1 MDERTN
7 LRNCVLILGIC
18 TKENMKLLHLAN
30 HCSHEAL
37 WQKKTNE
44 DITILVGIQ
53 FALYSTIIKMCTG
66 SKFYDSM
73 E

>member
-1 MDERTN
+1 
-7 LRNCVLILGIC
+7 
-18 TKENMKLLHLAN
+18 MKLLHLAN

-44 DITILVGIQ
+44 DVTILRGIQ

-66 SKFYDSM
+66 STVDD
-73 E
+73 